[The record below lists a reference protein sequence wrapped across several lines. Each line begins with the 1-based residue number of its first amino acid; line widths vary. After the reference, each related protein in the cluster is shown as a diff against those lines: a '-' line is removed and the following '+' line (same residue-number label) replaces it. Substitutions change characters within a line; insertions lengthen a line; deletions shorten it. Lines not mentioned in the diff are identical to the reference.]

1 MYCFS
6 KNTTV
11 PASVTGPIAPARFRF
26 ATREDPA
33 ETRYSRRIER
43 VAIIGK
49 IVTVSTARNR
59 SKRSGVIETPAPPCG
74 GGYFMR
80 ASHRQSTTPP
90 FAVQS
95 DESLT
100 SGASPG
106 DERPGLHS
114 GSLNAAPPQRDFT
127 ETLAAIPLDWDDWE
141 LDDDLRQAKRITQSV
156 AGGAYTNTPSFASHA
171 QPTQPQTTHSVETVR
186 HRAINMHPPTPS
198 VLSWAV
204 LLASLIVFFCGAV
217 LIGWSFFDNQP
228 DLWKWGAPLTLLGQ
242 LGWVVGMMLQV
253 ERLWQRHREVVES
266 VGEMEVRIAELNE
279 TTAQL
284 ATMRAAAAP
293 SFYAHLAEGAAPQ
306 LLLADLK
313 GQLDLLA
320 RQLDRRKA
328 A

>member
-1 MYCFS
+1 
-6 KNTTV
+6 
-11 PASVTGPIAPARFRF
+11 
-26 ATREDPA
+26 
-33 ETRYSRRIER
+33 
-43 VAIIGK
+43 
-49 IVTVSTARNR
+49 
-59 SKRSGVIETPAPPCG
+59 
-74 GGYFMR
+74 MR

-100 SGASPG
+100 PGVSPG
-106 DERPGLHS
+106 EECPELHS
-114 GSLNAAPPQRDFT
+114 GSLNAAPPQRDFA

-141 LDDDLRQAKRITQSV
+141 LDDDLRQAKRIAQSA
-156 AGGAYTNTPSFASHA
+156 AGGAHTNTSSFASQFEPA
-171 QPTQPQTTHSVETVR
+171 QPQISPAVATVR
-186 HRAINMHPPTPS
+186 HRPVSTNLHTPS

-284 ATMRAAAAP
+284 AAARAAAAP